1 MAGFSR
7 TRRALLAG
15 VATLAGAFAMAGPA
29 SAQTKDVK
37 FMLDWFMQ
45 GTHAP
50 VYTAL
55 DKGYFKQGGVN
66 AIIEPGKGATNVA
79 VSIAS
84 GADQFG
90 MVDLPALILFN
101 ARNPGKELV
110 AVYMYYDTTAL
121 AIVARKSANINKPE
135 DMAGKKIAGAPG
147 TAARDAIG
155 LIASPE
161 LQSKIQWMPIA
172 AQLNGQMIIKGEV
185 DALSGFTNSQIP
197 AALEAGMKMEDLTVL
212 KFSDYGPKM
221 YGLTI
226 ATTKEYLDANPEIVR
241 AVVKAINK
249 GLIDAIKSPDEALK
263 SIQSRDKMM
272 NASIERTRLGIAL
285 NHVDT
290 ETTKKSGL
298 NSVTKERLQETIDAV
313 ASVYKI
319 EKPPTVD
326 RIYDGRF
333 EPPASERTYN

>member
-90 MVDLPALILFN
+90 M
-101 ARNPGKELV
+101 
-110 AVYMYYDTTAL
+110 VYMYYDTTAL